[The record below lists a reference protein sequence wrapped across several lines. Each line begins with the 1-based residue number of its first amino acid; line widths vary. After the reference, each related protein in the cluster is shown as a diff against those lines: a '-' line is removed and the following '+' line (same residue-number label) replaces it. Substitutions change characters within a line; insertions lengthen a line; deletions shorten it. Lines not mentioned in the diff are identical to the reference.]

1 MKEIRRPSH
10 RSETREV
17 VILALLGLA
26 VLYFL
31 VSFLNATTGSGGQG
45 ISTARLIFFGPACCL
60 SLALFFIY
68 AWRVYFQPQYGLRSG
83 RALTGMLLLH
93 LGLNLAILGPFFR
106 K

>member
-1 MKEIRRPSH
+1 MKETGRTSRRSD
-10 RSETREV
+10 TREV

-31 VSFLNATTGSGGQG
+31 VGFLNTTAGSPGHGL
-45 ISTARLIFFGPACCL
+45 SLSRLAFFAPACCL

-68 AWRVYFQPQYGLRSG
+68 AWRVYFRPQYGLRSG
-83 RALTGMLLLH
+83 RAVAGLLLLH